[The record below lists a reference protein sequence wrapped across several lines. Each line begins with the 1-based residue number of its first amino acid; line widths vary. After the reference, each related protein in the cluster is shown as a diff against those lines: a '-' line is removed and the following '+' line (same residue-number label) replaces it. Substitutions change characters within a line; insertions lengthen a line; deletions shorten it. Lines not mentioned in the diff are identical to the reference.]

1 MENTVQ
7 NPLLKCVTD
16 RFDFLFQTTAGEIGI
31 RKEWGNAP
39 QKEAQI
45 TYPVTTGKMQQ
56 LYTQYTGL
64 FWNESHMYLEKQSWK
79 AKQGRKRSKQVNAM
93 TYT

>member
-64 FWNESHMYLEKQSWK
+64 FWNESHMYPK
-79 AKQGRKRSKQVNAM
+79 SKQISGL
-93 TYT
+93 

>member
-1 MENTVQ
+1 M
-7 NPLLKCVTD
+7 D
-16 RFDFLFQTTAGEIGI
+16 RAYMYISGI

-64 FWNESHMYLEKQSWK
+64 F
-79 AKQGRKRSKQVNAM
+79 
-93 TYT
+93 